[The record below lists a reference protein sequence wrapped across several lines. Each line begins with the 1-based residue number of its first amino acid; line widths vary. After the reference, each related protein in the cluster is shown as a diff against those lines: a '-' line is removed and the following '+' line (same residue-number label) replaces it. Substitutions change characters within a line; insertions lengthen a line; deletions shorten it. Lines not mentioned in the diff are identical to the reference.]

1 VLKPAVL
8 LVATVLA
15 VGLGGCAGTTAD
27 PGADGVIRVV
37 ASTNVYGDL
46 AELIGGP
53 YVEVTSVIDD
63 PAQDPH
69 EFEANARVQLAVS
82 RADVVIA
89 NGGGYD
95 DFMGTMLDASDNE
108 DAIVVTAV
116 DAYPHDP
123 DVGDEGFNEHVWY
136 DYEAMIGVVGRIS
149 DALSEVDPH
158 LERKFTGTMFTLTGL
173 LQGLGADADLAAE
186 TVAGSGVI
194 VTEPVPV
201 YLLHRMG
208 LENLTPSEFSDAVE
222 EDTDVA
228 PAVLRDVL
236 DRIRDGS
243 VDLVVYNAQTGGPLT
258 DAVLEAAEAEGVP
271 AVAVSETL
279 PEGMHYVGWQQSVQR
294 DIVEALDG

>member
-1 VLKPAVL
+1 MLKP
-8 LVATVLA
+8 VALMAATALA
-15 VGLGGCAGTTAD
+15 LGLAGCTTPTAD
-27 PGADGVIRVV
+27 PAADDLIQVV

-69 EFEANARVQLAVS
+69 EFEANARVQLALS
-82 RADVVIA
+82 RADVVIV

-95 DFMGTMLDASDNE
+95 DFMGTMLDASGNE
-108 DAIVVTAV
+108 DAIVVNAF
-116 DAYPHDP
+116 
-123 DVGDEGFNEHVWY
+123 DEASGLISVAESSNEHVWY
-136 DYEAMIGVVGRIS
+136 DYEAMIRVVGSIS
-149 DALSEVDPH
+149 FALGDIDPQ
-158 LERKFTGTMFTLTGL
+158 LERKFTGKLATLTGL
-173 LQGLGADADLAAE
+173 LQKLGMDADAAAE

-194 VTEPVPV
+194 VTEPVPL
-201 YLLHRMG
+201 YLLDRMG

-228 PAVLRDVL
+228 PALLRDVL

-243 VDLVVYNAQTGGPLT
+243 VDLVVFNAQTGGPVT
-258 DAVLEAAEAEGVP
+258 DAVLEAAEAAGVP
-271 AVAVSETL
+271 TVAVSETL

>member
-1 VLKPAVL
+1 MLKPAVL
-8 LVATVLA
+8 LVATVLT

-27 PGADGVIRVV
+27 PAADGVIRVV

-82 RADVVIA
+82 RADVVIV

-95 DFMGTMLDASDNE
+95 DFMGTMLDASGNE

-116 DAYPHDP
+116 DAYPQEP

-136 DYEAMIGVVGRIS
+136 DYEAMVGVVGRIS
-149 DALSEVDPH
+149 GALSEVDPQ

-194 VTEPVPV
+194 VTEPVPL
-201 YLLHRMG
+201 YLLDRMG